1 MTRHVGAAGLA
12 WLGVAGVA
20 LVEGIRL
27 GLGSPRH
34 PGPGFFPALVGL
46 VLAGL
51 AVSVVLE
58 PAGAP
63 PGPAAP
69 GGRRRL
75 LATVGALL
83 GYAALFEPLG
93 FVAATFVVMA
103 FLLGVV
109 EAKPW
114 PQAAGFAAAMALG
127 AWLVFERLLQAR
139 LPRGVLARL
148 WP

>member
-1 MTRHVGAAGLA
+1 MTRPVRAGGLA

-20 LVEGIRL
+20 LIEGIRL
-27 GLGSPRH
+27 GLGTPRQ

-46 VLAGL
+46 GLAGL
-51 AVSVVLE
+51 AVGVMLE
-58 PAGAP
+58 PAGEPAAP
-63 PGPAAP
+63 SAP

-83 GYAALFEPLG
+83 AWVLLFEPLG
-93 FVAATFVVMA
+93 FVASTFLVMC

-109 EAKPW
+109 ETKRW
-114 PQAAGFAAAMALG
+114 PAAAGFAAGIAVA
-127 AWLVFERLLQAR
+127 AWLVFDRLLHAQ